1 MDKKPKGGASIPGQK
16 YVPQVDRYTGSD
28 VLGMERT
35 TARPMSFE
43 TGADPDV
50 YLPGKPWTQDD
61 SATMRYRST
70 TNGEVRGAGNKRRHE
85 EAQDEFD
92 KPARAGKAD

>member
-1 MDKKPKGGASIPGQK
+1 MYTKPRGGKNIPGQEI
-16 YVPQVDRYTGSD
+16 VPQADRYEGSD

-43 TGADPDV
+43 TGANPSV

-61 SATMRYRST
+61 SATMRYGST
-70 TNGEVRGAGNKRRHE
+70 TNTGVRGAGNKRRHE